1 MSFFCQG
8 KCPDKIISYYTKCK
22 FCIIGGRNIRKKG
35 YFRQSE
41 SYGFKDMELTKK
53 RFGVKEISTLGMLT
67 AVVVVLQFLGS
78 FIKFGTFSVSLVLVP
93 IVIGAAL
100 YGPYAG
106 AWLGF
111 VFSVVVLLSGD
122 AAAFLAIN
130 IPATIATVI
139 IKGTLAGLAA
149 GFVYSAIDKFSFKAS
164 KYVATFAAAIV
175 CPLVNTGIFL
185 IACRLFFYDTIVMW
199 GESLGFANAIV
210 YMFVGLAG
218 GNFLFEVLFNVVM
231 SPAIIR
237 IINIRELIKK

>member
-1 MSFFCQG
+1 
-8 KCPDKIISYYTKCK
+8 
-22 FCIIGGRNIRKKG
+22 
-35 YFRQSE
+35 
-41 SYGFKDMELTKK
+41 MELTKK

-111 VFSVVVLLSGD
+111 VFSVVVLISGD
-122 AAAFLAIN
+122 SAAFLTIN
-130 IPATIATVI
+130 VPATIATCI
-139 IKGTLAGLAA
+139 IKGTFAGLAA
-149 GFVYSAIDKFSFKAS
+149 GFVYNAIARFSFKAS

-175 CPLVNTGIFL
+175 CPIVNTGIFL
-185 IACRLFFYDTIVMW
+185 IGCRLFFYDTVAMW
-199 GESLGFANAIV
+199 GESLGFANAAA
-210 YMFVGLAG
+210 YMFIGLAG
-218 GNFLFEVLFNVVM
+218 GNFLFEVLFNIVI